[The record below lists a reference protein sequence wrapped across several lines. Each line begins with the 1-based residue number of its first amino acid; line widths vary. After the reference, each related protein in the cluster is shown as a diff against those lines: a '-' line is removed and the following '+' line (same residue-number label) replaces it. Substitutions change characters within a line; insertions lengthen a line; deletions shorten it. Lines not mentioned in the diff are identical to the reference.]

1 MLFNSREV
9 PREERGGEW
18 MAARSF
24 IAETRSITQVYEIL
38 SGLLD
43 GPERARK
50 SATIFMSNGSQ
61 REEIE
66 RIRRRYEEK
75 TGEPLLIRYRG
86 EPCKLE
92 KGKIAVIANPT
103 LGSEVFGI
111 VVSDLVI
118 DNRMVDYMWRC
129 NIPCRPL
136 DQSLRGGT
144 WVVNTRFGKIEL
156 AITGLDINWPDAAR
170 TARISDTESWIDH
183 SPGGL
188 SAWHSQPISCPP
200 PVWETWSNYTSHQL
214 SERKSEQTGK

>member
-92 KGKIAVIANPT
+92 KGKIAVISDSTP
-103 LGSEVFGI
+103 GSEVFGI

-156 AITGLDINWPDAAR
+156 AITGLDRKLAESATQTGLR
-170 TARISDTESWIDH
+170 ESDRSTTRCHLYAQCVPHLAS
-183 SPGGL
+183 L
-188 SAWHSQPISCPP
+188 CPP
-200 PVWETWSNYTSHQL
+200 EVWETWSNYTSHQL